1 MRMSISNRIS
11 LAILLTAFAPLAYW
25 GRMEGAEFPRHI
37 NFLTGSPDVWG
48 TRNELFILLG
58 IATLIYVLL
67 VLSCKYPQIM
77 NYNSF
82 RLGKFSSG
90 KVTVGKK
97 EKKKEKEKEKEKL
110 YPLGIELAQRMN
122 IIMMMLFSL
131 TTNCSSLIAIGVIE
145 KFPVYCI
152 WISLGGILWLTIK
165 FTLQVRKMT
174 E

>member
-1 MRMSISNRIS
+1 MKMSILNKIS
-11 LAILLTAFAPLAYW
+11 LAILITAFAPFAYW
-25 GRMEGAEFPRHI
+25 GKMEGVEFPRHI
-37 NFLTGSPDVWG
+37 NFLTCTPDIWG
-48 TRNELFILLG
+48 TRSELFILLG
-58 IATLIYVLL
+58 IATFVYILL
-67 VLSCKYPQIM
+67 VICCRYPQMM

-82 RLGKFSSG
+82 RLGKFSAG
-90 KVTVGKK
+90 KVTAGK
-97 EKKKEKEKEKEKL
+97 KEKEKL

-152 WISLGGILWLTIK
+152 WISLGGILWQTIK

-174 E
+174 ELK

>member
-1 MRMSISNRIS
+1 MRMSILNRIS
-11 LAILLTAFAPLAYW
+11 LAILITAFAPLTYW
-25 GRMEGAEFPRHI
+25 GKMEDTEFPSHI
-37 NFLTGSPDVWG
+37 NFLTGTPDVLG

-58 IATLIYVLL
+58 IATFIFILL
-67 VLSCKYPQIM
+67 TVCCRYPQMM
-77 NYNSF
+77 NYTSF
-82 RLGKFSSG
+82 RLGKFSAG
-90 KVTVGKK
+90 KVTVG
-97 EKKKEKEKEKEKL
+97 KKEKEKEKEKL